1 MTRCCAPPA
10 VGAFAV
16 DRVAAHVCG
25 YAGFFC
31 PLPLI
36 ACPGFALLQDLPLQ
50 PLDLSLLP
58 WPIVVCGHSWLHVL
72 LLSLRFAL
80 LHPAHDDRQN
90 GGDQRDYRDRIK
102 CDQLAVVIAA
112 GHASAFCPNLPC
124 KSSCLH
130 FRNPSRLVKKFCP
143 VAEGSGDRARSACQ
157 PGIRKTRQQLK
168 VRWRAASRRS
178 GECGA
183 VVVAADIL

>member
-1 MTRCCAPPA
+1 M
-10 VGAFAV
+10 
-16 DRVAAHVCG
+16 
-25 YAGFFC
+25 
-31 PLPLI
+31 I
-36 ACPGFALLQDLPLQ
+36 
-50 PLDLSLLP
+50 
-58 WPIVVCGHSWLHVL
+58 
-72 LLSLRFAL
+72 
-80 LHPAHDDRQN
+80 DRQN
-90 GGDQRDYRDRIK
+90 GGDQRGYRDRIK

-112 GHASAFCPNLPC
+112 GHAVRILPQPAVQ
-124 KSSCLH
+124 KLL
-130 FRNPSRLVKKFCP
+130 PSFSQPLAPLVKEFCP